1 VTDLDVERLLQG
13 GGDVERSGDV
23 AGLKRGQRGTEAA
36 QGEGEVV
43 GAGPPVCGRRRVRR
57 EQARQIPV
65 KTLAGGIQ
73 AEHGIAEELEPVKWF
88 LRRPGSAW

>member
-1 VTDLDVERLLQG
+1 MTDLDVERLLQG

-43 GAGPPVCGRRRVRR
+43 DAGPACMRPATGAPQRAR
-57 EQARQIPV
+57 EQARRIPL
-65 KTLAGGIQ
+65 KTLA
-73 AEHGIAEELEPVKWF
+73 
-88 LRRPGSAW
+88 

>member
-1 VTDLDVERLLQG
+1 MTDLDVERLLQG

-43 GAGPPVCGRRRVRR
+43 GAGPRLY
-57 EQARQIPV
+57 A
-65 KTLAGGIQ
+65 AGDG
-73 AEHGIAEELEPVKWF
+73 
-88 LRRPGSAW
+88 

>member
-1 VTDLDVERLLQG
+1 MTDLDVERLLQG

-43 GAGPPVCGRRRVRR
+43 DAGPPVCGRRRVRR
-57 EQARQIPV
+57 NGHASRHDESQ
-65 KTLAGGIQ
+65 
-73 AEHGIAEELEPVKWF
+73 
-88 LRRPGSAW
+88 